1 MNALEQQRFNMIE
14 QQIRPWDVLNP
25 TILALLAHVH
35 REDFIAEEYRAMT
48 FVDMALPILPTAQQP
63 AHSDTRK
70 MLQPKMEGRILQE
83 VDIQPNERVLML
95 GANSGYLAA
104 LVAELGQHVTIVESD
119 TAIIA
124 QVNQALAQHPHA
136 SISVIEGNMAHGL
149 PHQMPFDVIIL
160 TDATYTI
167 PTALRDQ
174 LAVNGRLF
182 AVVGQ
187 APIMSAQVIT
197 RLSQTE
203 YRTLTVFDTL
213 LDYLPDL
220 PRPAAFV
227 F

>member
-1 MNALEQQRFNMIE
+1 
-14 QQIRPWDVLNP
+14 
-25 TILALLAHVH
+25 
-35 REDFIAEEYRAMT
+35 
-48 FVDMALPILPTAQQP
+48 
-63 AHSDTRK
+63 
-70 MLQPKMEGRILQE
+70 
-83 VDIQPNERVLML
+83 
-95 GANSGYLAA
+95 
-104 LVAELGQHVTIVESD
+104 
-119 TAIIA
+119 
-124 QVNQALAQHPHA
+124 
-136 SISVIEGNMAHGL
+136 MAHGL

-167 PTALRDQ
+167 PHALRDQ